1 MPHLDALETRPHAQR
16 VAEQYARLPA
26 QLAYAREHSPAY
38 AQALAGLDL
47 SAVTDALALAGL
59 PVTRKSA
66 LIEQQQ
72 ACPPFGGYAAM
83 AAGAASRVFASPGP
97 IYEPQG
103 PGEDFWRMSRAL
115 YAAGFRSG
123 DIVHNTF
130 SYHFTPGG
138 FMLDSGARAL
148 GCAVFP
154 AGVGQT
160 EQQVMALRDIG
171 ATGYTGTPSF
181 LKIILDKADELGIAL
196 PRLNK
201 ALVTGEALPNSLR
214 QQFEARGIQV
224 RQCYA
229 TADLGL
235 IAYESQPGEGLVV
248 DEGIVLELVK
258 PGAGELVADGD
269 VGEVVVT
276 PLHNRAYPLV
286 RFATGDLSAFLDS
299 AGSCG
304 RSNRRIKGWLGRA
317 DQTAKIKGM
326 FVHPAQIHA
335 IGPRHPALG
344 RLRLVVERVNDLDH
358 MTLHAE
364 SADSDAALRQAVAD
378 SLRELT
384 KLKGEVCLCAPGSLA
399 NDGKII
405 DDQRP
410 LA

>member
-1 MPHLDALETRPHAQR
+1 
-16 VAEQYARLPA
+16 
-26 QLAYAREHSPAY
+26 
-38 AQALAGLDL
+38 
-47 SAVTDALALAGL
+47 
-59 PVTRKSA
+59 
-66 LIEQQQ
+66 
-72 ACPPFGGYAAM
+72 
-83 AAGAASRVFASPGP
+83 
-97 IYEPQG
+97 
-103 PGEDFWRMSRAL
+103 
-115 YAAGFRSG
+115 
-123 DIVHNTF
+123 
-130 SYHFTPGG
+130 
-138 FMLDSGARAL
+138 MLDSGARAL

-235 IAYESQPGEGLVV
+235 IAYESVPGEGLIL
-248 DEGIVLELVK
+248 DEGMLLELVK
-258 PGAGELVADGD
+258 PGTGEPVAEGD

-326 FVHPAQIHA
+326 FVHPAQIQA
-335 IGPRHPALG
+335 VGQRHPELG
-344 RLRLVVERVNDLDH
+344 RLRLVVTRVDDLDQ
-358 MTLHAE
+358 MCLQAETAQPDATLA
-364 SADSDAALRQAVAD
+364 SAVANT
-378 SLRELT
+378 LRELT
-384 KLKGEVCLCAPGSLA
+384 KLKGDVSLCAPGSLA
-399 NDGKII
+399 NDGKVI

-410 LA
+410 LN